1 MWYIRFLKAPKII
14 STSTSISLDIIVT
27 ITTDLGDYFY
37 PNNITLYS
45 IVRPENSSDKLI
57 KKVSINWKP
66 GYRCLKFGIRLSIN
80 EVPESFYINVTSE
93 TEDKID
99 DNLSLHNIRAVHA
112 ISTAPIH
119 PSNGTATVENVARR
133 TLHMW
138 NNTDVTIWEDI
149 GESIARHIWFVLI
162 IEVIATC

>member
-1 MWYIRFLKAPKII
+1 MWYIRFLKAPKAI

-45 IVRPENSSDKLI
+45 TVRPENSSDKLI

-66 GYRCLKFGIRLSIN
+66 GYRCLKFSIRLSIN

-93 TEDKID
+93 PEDKID
-99 DNLSLHNIRAVHA
+99 GNLSFHNIRAIHA
-112 ISTAPIH
+112 ISTAPIY

-149 GESIARHIWFVLI
+149 GDSIARHIWFVLI